1 MTKSLLTNFA
11 TQAKEVSKYTELN
24 RNDLV
29 VDIGSNDGS
38 LLKNYVGISKVL
50 GIEPTQAAD
59 VANENGIPT
68 LNSYFDQHTAQTIL
82 KNYGQA
88 KVVTACNVFAHISN
102 IPELLKNINKILI
115 HEGIFVS
122 ESHYLLNLVETLQ
135 FDTIYHEHLRYY
147 TVTFL
152 QKMFQSNGYSIFR
165 VEPTP
170 SHGGSIRVWSCRNG
184 EKPIED
190 SVQEYLNLE
199 IESKILEKNT
209 LENFANEVK
218 IWRTKFRKLITE
230 LQLEGA
236 VIGGLGAPSRAS
248 TLIAFAGLTEMDLV
262 GVGEIPTSSKI
273 GKNMPGTRIPVVEE
287 SKLLDKKPTHLLILS
302 WHIQDSIIGAI
313 RKKGFTGK
321 FIVPMPHPVVVEAK

>member
-1 MTKSLLTNFA
+1 
-11 TQAKEVSKYTELN
+11 
-24 RNDLV
+24 
-29 VDIGSNDGS
+29 
-38 LLKNYVGISKVL
+38 
-50 GIEPTQAAD
+50 
-59 VANENGIPT
+59 
-68 LNSYFDQHTAQTIL
+68 
-82 KNYGQA
+82 
-88 KVVTACNVFAHISN
+88 
-102 IPELLKNINKILI
+102 
-115 HEGIFVS
+115 
-122 ESHYLLNLVETLQ
+122 
-135 FDTIYHEHLRYY
+135 
-147 TVTFL
+147 
-152 QKMFQSNGYSIFR
+152 MFQSNGYSIFR